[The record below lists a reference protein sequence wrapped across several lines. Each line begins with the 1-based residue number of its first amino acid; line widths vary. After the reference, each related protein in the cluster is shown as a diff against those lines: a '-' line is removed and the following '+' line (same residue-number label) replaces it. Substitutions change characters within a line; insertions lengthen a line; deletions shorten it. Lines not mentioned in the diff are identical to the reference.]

1 MILTR
6 IPKSYTAEIKLENHV
21 VLMLMISMTNKTL
34 ISKHGMTSLM
44 IMTSSRRPLDS

>member
-6 IPKSYTAEIKLENHV
+6 IPKIYTAEIKLENHA

-34 ISKHGMTSLM
+34 ISKHGHDFTYDHDFFFSQTS
-44 IMTSSRRPLDS
+44 